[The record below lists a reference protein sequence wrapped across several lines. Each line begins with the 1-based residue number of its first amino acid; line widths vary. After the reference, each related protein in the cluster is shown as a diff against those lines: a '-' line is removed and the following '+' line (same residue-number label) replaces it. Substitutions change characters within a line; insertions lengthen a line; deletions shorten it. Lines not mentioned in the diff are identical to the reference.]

1 MTPSISVLR
10 KWPIE
15 GMWDIY
21 ADDMDVKV
29 AVITDTDLIN
39 KKAEM
44 LRKHQADAA
53 KVAEKALAQIIKEGF
68 DSSAAAVHAY
78 FKSTEEQRKT
88 AGFSDL
94 LEKLE
99 KMTNNEVEQQIINL
113 VNRASENDQI
123 IDGESEDVTGE
134 EDPA

>member
-1 MTPSISVLR
+1 
-10 KWPIE
+10 
-15 GMWDIY
+15 MWDIY

-29 AVITDTDLIN
+29 AVVTDEDLIN

-53 KVAEKALAQIIKEGF
+53 KVAEKALAQIIKDGF

-99 KMTNNEVEQQIINL
+99 KMTNNEVEQSIINL
-113 VNRASENDQI
+113 LNRASENDQI
-123 IDGESEDVTGE
+123 VDAESTDVTGE
-134 EDPA
+134 EEKEDPA

>member
-1 MTPSISVLR
+1 
-10 KWPIE
+10 
-15 GMWDIY
+15 MWDVY
-21 ADDMDVKV
+21 ADEMDVKV
-29 AVITDTDLIN
+29 AVVTDADLIN

-44 LRKHQADAA
+44 LKKHQNDAML
-53 KVAEKALAQIIKEGF
+53 VASKALEHIIKDGF

-113 VNRASENDQI
+113 LNRASENDQI
-123 IDGESEDVTGE
+123 VDVESTDVGE
-134 EDPA
+134 EENSA